1 MLEKM
6 DKHINEVLPKET
18 ENKSSA
24 IEVLVAERSKA
35 AQLFGEDNAVV
46 IAYDKQINEALASQT
61 QEQAEEESSSSSSIA
76 QNIRRAFID

>member
-1 MLEKM
+1 M
-6 DKHINEVLPKET
+6 DEHINEVLPKET
-18 ENKSSA
+18 ESKSSA

-35 AQLFGEDNAVV
+35 AQVV